1 MSYINRVSK
10 IRRESR
16 KLSSILFLFFGILLS
31 FHFLWPNGL
40 FAQDGHDIYF
50 DNAENWLIMAYTE
63 YNQTG
68 GDYSVYLKVMDT
80 NGTPV
85 PPEDIKGLT
94 ENPHLIADNAT
105 RPNVGLAFDSVT
117 GTTHVVYLITGGFTL
132 TQIPDIV
139 STVITYSISG
149 TVRTSEGS
157 PISGVTITLSGD
169 ATSTVTTDTNGNYT
183 FTGLVNCNYTG
194 TPSKTG
200 YTFSPASRP
209 VTINDANVTGQDFT
223 GAAGITYSISG
234 TVKTASGTPIAGVTM
249 NLSGGATGS
258 TTTDS
263 QGTYKFTGL
272 SKGAY
277 TIIPS
282 KAGYTFTPTNRNVTI
297 KSVNVTR
304 QDFRETQ

>member
-1 MSYINRVSK
+1 MSYINRVLK

-31 FHFLWPNGL
+31 FQFLWPIGL

-50 DNAENWLIMAYTE
+50 DNAQNWLIMAYTE

-85 PPEDIKGLT
+85 PPEDIKGIT
-94 ENPHLIADNAT
+94 ENPHLISGNAT
-105 RPNVGLAFDSVT
+105 GPNVGLAFDSVT
-117 GTTHVVYLITGGFTL
+117 GTAHVVYLITGGFTL

-149 TVRTSEGS
+149 TVRTSGGS
-157 PISGVTITLSGD
+157 PISGVTITLSGN
-169 ATSTVTTDTNGNYT
+169 ATRTTTTDTNGNYT
-183 FTGLVNCNYTG
+183 FTGLVNGNYTV

-209 VTINDANVTGQDFT
+209 VTINNTNVTGQDFT
-223 GAAGITYSISG
+223 GVAGITYSIAG
-234 TVKTASGTPIAGVTM
+234 FVKTTSGTPIAGVTM
-249 NLSGGATGS
+249 TLGGAATGT

-263 QGTYKFTGL
+263 LGKYKFAGL
-272 SKGAY
+272 LNGAY
-277 TIIPS
+277 TVTPS
-282 KAGYTFTPTNRNVTI
+282 KAGYTFTPTSKNITI
-297 KSVNVTR
+297 SGVNVTG
-304 QDFRETQ
+304 QNFRGAQ